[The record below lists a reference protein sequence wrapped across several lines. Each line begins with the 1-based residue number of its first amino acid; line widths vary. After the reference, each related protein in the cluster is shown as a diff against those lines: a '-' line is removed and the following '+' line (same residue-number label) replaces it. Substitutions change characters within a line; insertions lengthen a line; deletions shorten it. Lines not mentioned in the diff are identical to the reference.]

1 MVEIFQPAG
10 QDIDNFVTDVTGTLP
25 ITSSGGLTPNISTS
39 MSTNKLIGRG
49 SAGTGV
55 MEEITLGTN
64 LSLSGTT
71 LNASG
76 GTVSPLT
83 TKGDV
88 WGYSTTNARI
98 PVGTDGQVLTAD
110 SAQTLGVK
118 WSTVTVPTGANPT
131 ASVGLTAVNGSA
143 STFMR
148 SDGAPALS
156 QSIAPT
162 WTGQHTFNTYAPIFG
177 TMTAGSVFFAGTSGV
192 LSQDNSNFFYDA
204 TNHRLGLG
212 TTTPNQQLEITKN
225 FRLPNSTSTAG
236 IIYSAGDTF
245 IHNYNSTT
253 NFFAGSLAGNLTL
266 TSSYGVAIGYKA
278 GTAITTGNG
287 LVAIGYQAAYK
298 NTSGDYSVYVGYNA
312 GSAITSA
319 RGNVAIGPNSLA
331 GTTTG
336 GSNIAIGN
344 SAHFQGNAN
353 ENIAIGDSSMFSMT
367 GGGYQ
372 NVGVGNYTLYSAT
385 SGIRN
390 MAVGRTALY
399 QVTDGSRNVGIGYN
413 AGQGIVHGND
423 NMAIGTDALHS
434 AAGSNNTAI
443 GTNTLYSCTGSN
455 NLAIGYQTA
464 YNLSSG
470 GNNIIIG
477 NGLDVASNTGS
488 YQMTIGNIIFGTTV
502 DGTGTT
508 VSTGKVG
515 IKTASPGYDFDVN
528 GTTNATAYRVGGTA
542 GASGTFTTADLKTVT
557 VTNGIITSIV

>member
-1 MVEIFQPAG
+1 MGIKMNTF
-10 QDIDNFVTDVTGTLP
+10 TTLP
-25 ITSSGGLTPNISTS
+25 NNQQMVQGIP
-39 MSTNKLIGRG
+39 IGRL
-49 SAGTGV
+49 S
-55 MEEITLGTN
+55 N
-64 LSLSGTT
+64 LEQRVSKLETSP
-71 LNASG
+71 S
-76 GTVSPLT
+76 VSP
-83 TKGDV
+83 
-88 WGYSTTNARI
+88 
-98 PVGTDGQVLTAD
+98 
-110 SAQTLGVK
+110 
-118 WSTVTVPTGANPT
+118 ANPT

-148 SDGAPALS
+148 SDASPALS

-177 TMTAGSVFFAGTSGV
+177 TMTLGSVFFAGTSGV

-225 FRLPNSTSTAG
+225 FRLPNSTSTSG
-236 IIYSAGDTF
+236 IIYSAGDIF
-245 IHNYNSTT
+245 IHNYNSNT
-253 NFFAGSLAGNLTL
+253 NFFAGSLAGNLSL

-287 LVAIGYQAAYK
+287 LVAIGYQAGYK
-298 NTSGDYSVYVGYNA
+298 NTTGDYSVYVGYNA
-312 GSAITSA
+312 GSAMLSG
-319 RGNVAIGPNSLA
+319 RGNVAIGPNAMAS
-331 GTTTG
+331 TTTG

-344 SAHFQGNAN
+344 AAHFQGNAN

-399 QVTDGSRNVGIGYN
+399 QVTDGSRNVAIGYN

-443 GTNTLYSCTGSN
+443 GTNTLYNCTGSN

-470 GNNIIIG
+470 GNNIILG

-508 VSTGKVG
+508 ISTGKVG

-542 GASGTFTTADLKTVT
+542 GASGTFTTADSKTVT